1 MEKEVTPYIQP
12 EVISMVNYL
21 LLYSGGSMPET
32 ETEQKAVMKEWEHWM
47 GKLGSALVDGGN
59 PFTPQAKTITQDG
72 KVSDGS
78 GGPMPSG
85 YSILKANSL
94 DEAVQLA
101 KGCPVLK
108 AGAAVMV
115 FETFNAMG

>member
-1 MEKEVTPYIQP
+1 MA
-12 EVISMVNYL
+12 NYL

-32 ETEQKAVMKEWEHWM
+32 EAEQKAVVIEWQNWF

-59 PFTPQAKTITQDG
+59 PFTPQAKTISKDG
-72 KVSDGS
+72 KVSTGS
-78 GGPMPSG
+78 GGPMPTG

-94 DEAVQLA
+94 DEAVGLA
-101 KGCPVLK
+101 KSCPVLHG
-108 AGAAVMV
+108 GADIMV

>member
-1 MEKEVTPYIQP
+1 
-12 EVISMVNYL
+12 MVNYL

-32 ETEQKAVMKEWEHWM
+32 EAEQKAVLAEWEAWF
-47 GKLGSALVDGGN
+47 GSLGAAVVDGGN
-59 PFTPQAKTITQDG
+59 PFTPAAKTIHHDG
-72 KVSDGS
+72 KVTDGS

-85 YSILKANSL
+85 YSILKAGSL
-94 DEAVQLA
+94 DEATQMA

-115 FETFNAMG
+115 FETFNAM